1 MAILNMG
8 RSEVAAVV
16 KSNTVPLS
24 HSAYLS
30 IRSAIVSLAI
40 EPGSFLLDRDVAD
53 LVGASRTPVRE
64 ALARLEVEGWLES
77 VPRKGYRVRLIDFAE
92 LPEVSEMIASLE
104 AAAAT
109 RLAKAPNA
117 VVFSVLRELNEQ
129 LVIGLEHGNPD
140 EFILIDDRFHQVLL
154 GDAAHYPLSGG
165 IYSLLIDQLHRA
177 RLLLPPTGAEQD
189 HHVNEHRLLILSME
203 LGDSQAA
210 SLLSRS
216 HRMRIVER
224 LSSLTV
230 QAREAEE
237 TADTG
242 HVVVPRPKPRL
253 SLRRG
258 RETHQES

>member
-1 MAILNMG
+1 M
-8 RSEVAAVV
+8 

-40 EPGSFLLDRDVAD
+40 EPGSFLLDRDIAD

-77 VPRKGYRVRLIDFAE
+77 VPRKGYRVRLIDFGE
-92 LPEVSEMIASLE
+92 LPEISEMIASLE

-129 LVIGLEHGNPD
+129 LVSSLVDRGEPD
-140 EFILIDDRFHQVLL
+140 EFILLDDQFHRVLL
-154 GDAAHYPLSGG
+154 GEAAQYPLSGG
-165 IYSLLIDQLHRA
+165 VYSLLVDQLHRA
-177 RLLLPPTGAEQD
+177 RLMLPPTAAEQD
-189 HHVNEHRLLILSME
+189 HHINEHRLLILSME

-224 LSSLTV
+224 LSQLMV
-230 QAREAEE
+230 QGREAENA
-237 TADTG
+237 TSAG
-242 HVVVPRPKPRL
+242 HLVVPRPKSRM
-253 SLRRG
+253 SLRRL
-258 RETHQES
+258 RETRQEP

>member
-1 MAILNMG
+1 M
-8 RSEVAAVV
+8 V

-40 EPGSFLLDRDVAD
+40 EPGSFLLDRDIAD

-64 ALARLEVEGWLES
+64 ALVRLEVEGWLES
-77 VPRKGYRVRLIDFAE
+77 VPRKGYRVRLIDFGE

-129 LVIGLEHGNPD
+129 LVSVLDHGNPD
-140 EFILIDDRFHQVLL
+140 EFIHLDDRFHRVLL
-154 GDAAHYPLSGG
+154 GEAAQYPLSGG
-165 IYSLLIDQLHRA
+165 VYSLLVDQLHRA
-177 RLLLPPTGAEQD
+177 RLMLPPTAAEQD
-189 HHVNEHRLLILSME
+189 HHINEHRLLILSME

-224 LSSLTV
+224 LGQLMV
-230 QAREAEE
+230 QGREAENA
-237 TADTG
+237 TTSG
-242 HVVVPRPKPRL
+242 HLVVPRPKSRM
-253 SLRRG
+253 SLRRL
-258 RETHQES
+258 RETRQEP

>member
-1 MAILNMG
+1 
-8 RSEVAAVV
+8 VV

-24 HSAYLS
+24 HSAYVS

-40 EPGSFLLDRDVAD
+40 EPGSFLLDRDIAD

-77 VPRKGYRVRLIDFAE
+77 VPRKGYRVRLIDFGE

-109 RLAKAPNA
+109 RLAKTPNA
-117 VVFSVLRELNEQ
+117 VVFSMLRELNEQ
-129 LVIGLEHGNPD
+129 MVAGVEHENPD
-140 EFILIDDRFHQVLL
+140 EFILLDDRFHRVLL
-154 GDAAHYPLSGG
+154 GEAAHYPLSGG
-165 IYSLLIDQLHRA
+165 VYALLVDQLHRA
-177 RLLLPPTGAEQD
+177 RLMMPPTVAEQD

-224 LSSLTV
+224 LSRLMV
-230 QAREAEE
+230 QGHEADES
-237 TADTG
+237 APAG
-242 HVVVPRPKPRL
+242 QLIVPRPKSRM
-253 SLRRG
+253 SLRRL
-258 RETHQES
+258 RETRQEP

>member
-1 MAILNMG
+1 MW
-8 RSEVAAVV
+8 EECKTAVV

-40 EPGSFLLDRDVAD
+40 EPGSFLLDRDIAD

-77 VPRKGYRVRLIDFAE
+77 VPRKGYRVRMIDYGE

-109 RLAKAPNA
+109 RLAKDPNA
-117 VVFSVLRELNEQ
+117 VVFSVLREINEQ
-129 LVIGLEHGNPD
+129 LAVGLERENPD
-140 EFILIDDRFHQVLL
+140 RFILLDDRFHRILL

-165 IYSLLIDQLHRA
+165 VYSLLVDQLHRA
-177 RLLLPPTGAEQD
+177 RLLLPPTPAEQD

-224 LSSLTV
+224 LNSLTV
-230 QAREAEE
+230 QAHEADE
-237 TADTG
+237 TSPANEL
-242 HVVVPRPKPRL
+242 VVPRPKARI
-253 SLRRG
+253 SLRRL
-258 RETHQES
+258 RETRHEP

>member
-1 MAILNMG
+1 M
-8 RSEVAAVV
+8 

-40 EPGSFLLDRDVAD
+40 EPGSFLLDRDIAD

-77 VPRKGYRVRLIDFAE
+77 VPRKGYRVRLIDFGE
-92 LPEVSEMIASLE
+92 LPEISEMIASLE

-129 LVIGLEHGNPD
+129 LVSSLVDRGEPD
-140 EFILIDDRFHQVLL
+140 EFILLDDQFHRVLL
-154 GDAAHYPLSGG
+154 GEAAQYPLSGG
-165 IYSLLIDQLHRA
+165 VYSLLVDQLHRA
-177 RLLLPPTGAEQD
+177 RLMLPPTAAEQD
-189 HHVNEHRLLILSME
+189 HHINEHRLLILSME

-224 LSSLTV
+224 LSQLMV
-230 QAREAEE
+230 QGREAENA
-237 TADTG
+237 TTSG
-242 HVVVPRPKPRL
+242 HLVVPRPKSRM
-253 SLRRG
+253 SLRRL
-258 RETHQES
+258 RETRQEP

>member
-1 MAILNMG
+1 M
-8 RSEVAAVV
+8 V

-40 EPGSFLLDRDVAD
+40 EPGSFLLDRDIAD

-77 VPRKGYRVRLIDFAE
+77 VPRKGYRVRLIDFGE
-92 LPEVSEMIASLE
+92 LPEISEMIASLE

-129 LVIGLEHGNPD
+129 LVSSLVDRGEPD
-140 EFILIDDRFHQVLL
+140 EFILLDDQFHRVLL
-154 GDAAHYPLSGG
+154 GEAAQYPLSGG
-165 IYSLLIDQLHRA
+165 VYSLLVDQLHRA
-177 RLLLPPTGAEQD
+177 RLMLPPTAAEQD
-189 HHVNEHRLLILSME
+189 HHINEHRLLILSME

-224 LSSLTV
+224 LSQLMV
-230 QAREAEE
+230 QGREAENA
-237 TADTG
+237 TTSG
-242 HVVVPRPKPRL
+242 HLVVPRPKSRM
-253 SLRRG
+253 SLRRL
-258 RETHQES
+258 RETRQEP